1 MTGPDLVFLGPS
13 LTRDQAHEIVPDVV
27 VLPPAAMGD
36 VLAAVLKY
44 RPHAIGLVDG
54 TFLSTMSVFHK
65 ELLFAMEQGTWLL
78 GASSMGALRAA
89 ECSTYGMI
97 GVGQIYQDL
106 ASGRLE
112 DDDEV
117 ALTHAG
123 AEDDFRP
130 LSDALVS
137 IRATLAAANDA
148 GLLTDSETQRLVTC
162 QKDRWFPDRRLSTVI
177 ADTIEMGFAP
187 DRVLRLREF
196 VRTKAVDP
204 KRSDAI
210 ALLQQM
216 QQLPE
221 GPMPIEARPKTV
233 ISGVFTATLAR
244 DIAVTSTDGVSVTFD
259 RIRRYGALHDPNF
272 AADMRVA
279 KTRLVLTKFSVWLG
293 GLPTVEECSLARDN
307 LARQVQVSAD
317 GLDEWANSVDLDP
330 DQLRD
335 LIMGQ
340 ALIERLENS
349 WLARSRLGEITT
361 PYLNHLRLSGRYQ
374 SQRDATAFQK
384 SAAEG
389 ITFSPSP
396 TIEQSF
402 RSMAALGSW
411 EMPDDLSA
419 YVEAV
424 ELGSIAELLD
434 GINLSLRAHQALFGI
449 GLVDSDQEFS
459 IVGDGEPLMSRGN

>member
-1 MTGPDLVFLGPS
+1 MTGPNLVFLGPS
-13 LTRDQAHEIVPDVV
+13 LTRTQAHEILPDVV

-65 ELLFAMEQGTWLL
+65 ELLFAMEQGSWLL

-89 ECSTYGMI
+89 ECAAFGMI
-97 GVGQIYQDL
+97 GVGQIYDDL
-106 ASGRLE
+106 ATGRLA

-123 AEDDFRP
+123 ADDEFRP

-137 IRATLAAANDA
+137 IRATLAAAKNN
-148 GLLTDSETQRLVTC
+148 GLLTDCEAEHLVTC
-162 QKDRWFPDRRLSTVI
+162 QKNRWFPDRRLSTVI
-177 ADTIEMGFAP
+177 ADTIEMGMAP
-187 DRVLRLREF
+187 DRVATLREF
-196 VRTKAVDP
+196 VRTNAVDP
-204 KRSDAI
+204 KRADAI
-210 ALLQQM
+210 ALLEEM
-216 QQLPE
+216 KKLPE
-221 GPMPIEARPKTV
+221 GPMPMEARPKTV
-233 ISGVFTATLAR
+233 MSGVFAATLAR
-244 DIAVTSTDGVSVTFD
+244 DVAVTSADGVSVTFD

-279 KTRLVLTKFSVWLG
+279 KHRLVLSKFSLWLG
-293 GLPTVEECSLARDN
+293 GLPSVEECSLAREN
-307 LARQVQVSAD
+307 LARQVEVSAD
-317 GLDEWANSVDLDP
+317 GLDEWATGVDLGP

-335 LIMGQ
+335 LITGQ

-389 ITFSPSP
+389 ITFTPAP
-396 TIEQSF
+396 TIEQLF
-402 RSMAALGSW
+402 ASMAALGGW
-411 EMPDDLSA
+411 EMPADLSA
-419 YVEAV
+419 YVEAA

-434 GINLSLRAHQALFGI
+434 GISLSLKAHHVLFGI
-449 GLVDSDQEFS
+449 GLVDSDQRFS
-459 IVGDGEPLMSRGN
+459 VVGDDEPLMSRGN